1 MNELENY
8 AKTNSP
14 YLMLK
19 PGESVIGIY
28 RGYKMVPNF
37 RDPTRENPR
46 YSIEV
51 DGETKLFTSSASRIA
66 MFFAEIKEGEEIQ
79 ITKVKQG
86 ESVHYEVDKSDNG
99 EKPPSENEVELTDKD
114 LKEIDKQAKKKT

>member
-1 MNELENY
+1 MNELEKY

-19 PGESVIGIY
+19 PGESVVGIY
-28 RGYKMVPNF
+28 QGYKMVPNF

-51 DGETKLFTSSASRIA
+51 NGEVKLFTSSASRIA
-66 MFFAEIKEGEEIQ
+66 MFFAEVKEGEAVK
-79 ITKVKQG
+79 ITKIKQG
-86 ESVHYEVDKSDNG
+86 ETVHYEVARANG
-99 EKPPSENEVELTDKD
+99 EKPATDKSQEEISDKD
-114 LKEIDKQAKKKT
+114 LEEIDKKAKKKT

>member
-19 PGESVIGIY
+19 PGESAVGIY
-28 RGYKMVPNF
+28 RGYKMVPSF
-37 RDPTRENPR
+37 RDPTKENPR
-46 YSIEV
+46 YSIEIDNEV
-51 DGETKLFTSSASRIA
+51 KLFTSAASRIA
-66 MFFAEIKEGEEIQ
+66 LFFAEIKEGELIQ

-86 ESVHYEVDKSDNG
+86 ESVHYEVQSANS
-99 EKPPSENEVELTDKD
+99 EANRKPQEREELSDKD
-114 LKEIDKQAKKKT
+114 LEEIDKSAKKKT

>member
-14 YLMLK
+14 YLMIK
-19 PGESVIGIY
+19 PGESVVGIY

-37 RDPTRENPR
+37 RDPTKENPR
-46 YSIEV
+46 YSVEV
-51 DGETKLFTSSASRIA
+51 NEETKYFTSAASRVA
-66 MFFAEIKEGEEIQ
+66 LFFAEVKEGEMVK

-86 ESVHYEVDKSDNG
+86 DSVHYEVARPN
-99 EKPPSENEVELTDKD
+99 EEEPPDEENQEGLTDKD
-114 LKEIDKQAKKKT
+114 LEEIDKNVGKKK

>member
-19 PGESVIGIY
+19 PGESVIGLY

-51 DGETKLFTSSASRIA
+51 NGEEKLFTSSASRIA
-66 MFFAEIKEGEEIQ
+66 LFFAEIKEGEPVQ

-86 ESVHYEVDKSDNG
+86 ESVHYEVERADNG
-99 EKPPSENEVELTDKD
+99 KKPPKEEDVELSDKD
-114 LKEIDKQAKKKT
+114 LEEIDKQAKKKT

>member
-19 PGESVIGIY
+19 PGESVVGIY
-28 RGYKMVPNF
+28 QGYKMVPNF

-51 DGETKLFTSSASRIA
+51 NGEEKLFTSSASRIA
-66 MFFAEIKEGEEIQ
+66 LFFAELKEGEPVQ

-86 ESVHYEVDKSDNG
+86 EAVHYEVKRADNG
-99 EKPPSENEVELTDKD
+99 EKPPKENEAELTDKD
-114 LKEIDKQAKKKT
+114 LEEIDKQAKKKT